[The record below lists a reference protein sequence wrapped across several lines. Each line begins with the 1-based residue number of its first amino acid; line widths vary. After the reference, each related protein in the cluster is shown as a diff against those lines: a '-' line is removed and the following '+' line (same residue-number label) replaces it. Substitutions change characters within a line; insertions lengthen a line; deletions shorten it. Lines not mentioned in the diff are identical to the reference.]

1 MDACVISWVFSE
13 SVLSHRETA
22 KGVFLNECVWIMYL
36 YIVKNLKKMR
46 IKMTV
51 VEQYYI
57 SMLSK

>member
-1 MDACVISWVFSE
+1 MDACVIFWVVSG
-13 SVLSHRETA
+13 SVLSHRETV
-22 KGVFLNECVWIMYL
+22 KGVLLNECVWIMYL

-51 VEQYYI
+51 IEQYYI